1 MQVNENKD
9 DLDVSLAKKDKR
21 VLSLLYNIYTNNNK
35 QQENAKFS
43 NRHYHIQDIKY
54 VQL

>member
-21 VLSLLYNIYTNNNK
+21 VLSLLYNRYTNNNK
-35 QQENAKFS
+35 QQQNAMFS
-43 NRHYHIQDIKY
+43 NNRYHIEGIKFAT
-54 VQL
+54 